1 MDLFKVENTSVS
13 GNPVVLEDCAK
24 AQLRGLTVYGK
35 STQVTTT
42 GAQLFVSEK
51 SQESLYGMTLTQK
64 R

>member
-24 AQLRGLTVYGK
+24 AQLRGIDGVRQEYAGDDDRGAVVRIGK
-35 STQVTTT
+35 ITRI
-42 GAQLFVSEK
+42 
-51 SQESLYGMTLTQK
+51 TLRDDADTK